1 MFTLFKMIP
10 KPYLILGLVVILATS
25 HLGAL
30 MFGRN
35 MANNAAKA
43 RLQKETE
50 AKLVQMQALMT
61 ENLRLSNQVRA
72 EESAHA
78 IKLASV
84 SQTYQEQLQNVRFEK
99 DKFISSVRAGTAKL
113 YIPKS
118 ARPSGDYPT
127 LGQVNATAS
136 RCDASAESEL
146 SRDVTEFLYGEA
158 SRADEVV
165 NQLTACQA
173 IVLEDRRVCGT
184 N

>member
-1 MFTLFKMIP
+1 MFTLFRMIP

-43 RLQKETE
+43 KLQKETE
-50 AKLVQMQALMT
+50 AKLVQMRELMT
-61 ENLRLSNQVRA
+61 ENLRLSNEVRA
-72 EESAHA
+72 KESAHA
-78 IKLASV
+78 SKLASV
-84 SQTYQEQLQNVRFEK
+84 SQTYQEQLQNVRLEK
-99 DKFISSVRAGTAKL
+99 DKFISSVRAGTVKL
-113 YIPKS
+113 HIPKS
-118 ARPSGDYPT
+118 TRPVSSYPT

-146 SRDVTEFLYGEA
+146 PRDVTEFLYSEA

-165 NQLTACQA
+165 NQLSACQA
-173 IVLEDRRVCGT
+173 IVLEDRRICGT